1 MLADA
6 YKAIDII
13 DWSLDIV
20 VMHHKNHVPHPTIS
34 HFIASKQTMGHCYPC
49 DQYVLSRKN
58 AVHLHIRYCFKFL
71 LKDIRFKLLF
81 YACLCFS
88 VGKWTEFTLKLG
100 TLSRP
105 NCL

>member
-1 MLADA
+1 LSAWTNEDDGMLADA
-6 YKAIDII
+6 YEAIDII

-20 VMHHKNHVPHPTIS
+20 VMHHKNHAPHPTIS

-71 LKDIRFKLLF
+71 LKLIRFKLLF

-88 VGKWTEFTLKLG
+88 VGK
-100 TLSRP
+100 
-105 NCL
+105 